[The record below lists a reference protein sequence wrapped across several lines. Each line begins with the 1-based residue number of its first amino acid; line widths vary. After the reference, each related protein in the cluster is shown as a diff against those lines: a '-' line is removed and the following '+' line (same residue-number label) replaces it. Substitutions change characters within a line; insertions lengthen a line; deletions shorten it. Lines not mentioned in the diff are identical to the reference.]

1 MGPDVLAG
9 ALCSTQQW
17 QKLGQPWREEP
28 RSFGLCGASR
38 STTVRFGSC
47 TQIQALGVNRAH
59 WASIL
64 SSWLC
69 WHQRPPEATACRR
82 GEFTQWE
89 PTFAQSLLVA
99 NLPVLPCL
107 SHLLL
112 PWSHCIP

>member
-1 MGPDVLAG
+1 MLDPVSVSEAPQASGECSWQRPCARRQTWNTGQCGKTTASGVGGWVGPDVLAG
-9 ALCSTQQW
+9 ALRSTQQW

-69 WHQRPPEATACRR
+69 
-82 GEFTQWE
+82 
-89 PTFAQSLLVA
+89 
-99 NLPVLPCL
+99 
-107 SHLLL
+107 
-112 PWSHCIP
+112 